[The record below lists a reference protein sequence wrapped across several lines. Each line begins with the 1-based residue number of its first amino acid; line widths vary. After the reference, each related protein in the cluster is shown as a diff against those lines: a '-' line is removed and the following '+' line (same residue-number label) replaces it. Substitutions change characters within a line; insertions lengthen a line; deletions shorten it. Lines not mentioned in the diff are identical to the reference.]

1 MKNILFIFITLITI
15 ANVSYSSFPVTVPEN
30 LEIASANYTDDV
42 DIAETIVNVLGL
54 LLMIFGLY
62 FLIKSYKDTYNP
74 WIKYLKL
81 FGIIFISIFLLIII
95 LCGPDGGCLSFSGG

>member
-1 MKNILFIFITLITI
+1 MKKLILLLITI
-15 ANVSYSSFPVTVPEN
+15 TTFIDVSYSSFSVPEH
-30 LEIASANYTDDV
+30 LETASVNCVDDV

-81 FGIIFISIFLLIII
+81 FGIIFISLFLLIII

>member
-1 MKNILFIFITLITI
+1 MKKLILLLIMLTTLT
-15 ANVSYSSFPVTVPEN
+15 NVSYASFPVSEH
-30 LEIASANYTDDV
+30 LEIASANYADDV

-81 FGIIFISIFLLIII
+81 FGIICISLFLLIII

>member
-1 MKNILFIFITLITI
+1 MKKLILLLITI
-15 ANVSYSSFPVTVPEN
+15 TTFINVSYASFPVPEH
-30 LEIASANYTDDV
+30 LETASANGPDDV
-42 DIAETIVNVLGL
+42 DIAEKIVNILGF

-81 FGIIFISIFLLIII
+81 FGIIFISLFLLIII
-95 LCGPDGGCLSFSGG
+95 LCGPDGRCLSFSGG

>member
-1 MKNILFIFITLITI
+1 MKKLLFIFFTLIAFT
-15 ANVSYSSFPVTVPEN
+15 NVSYSSFPVAEN
-30 LEIASANYTDDV
+30 LEIASANYPDDV

-62 FLIKSYKDTYNP
+62 FLIKSYKDTYRP

-81 FGIIFISIFLLIII
+81 FGIIFISLFLLIII

>member
-1 MKNILFIFITLITI
+1 MKKLILFLITI
-15 ANVSYSSFPVTVPEN
+15 ITFTIASNASFPVSEH
-30 LEIASANYTDDV
+30 LEITSVNYTDDV
-42 DIAETIVNVLGL
+42 DIAEIIVNIIGL

-74 WIKYLKL
+74 WFKYLKL
-81 FGIIFISIFLLIII
+81 FGIIFISLFLLIII

>member
-1 MKNILFIFITLITI
+1 MKKLSFLLLILLTI
-15 ANVSYSSFPVTVPEN
+15 IDVIYASFPVPEHF
-30 LEIASANYTDDV
+30 EIASANYADDV
-42 DIAETIVNVLGL
+42 DIAEKIVNVFGL

-62 FLIKSYKDTYNP
+62 FLIKSYKDTYSP

-81 FGIIFISIFLLIII
+81 FGIIFISLFLLIII

>member
-1 MKNILFIFITLITI
+1 MKKLLFIFFTLIAFT
-15 ANVSYSSFPVTVPEN
+15 NVSYSSFPVPEN

-81 FGIIFISIFLLIII
+81 FGIIFISLFLLIII

>member
-1 MKNILFIFITLITI
+1 MKKLLFIFFTLIAFT
-15 ANVSYSSFPVTVPEN
+15 NVSYASFPVPEH

-81 FGIIFISIFLLIII
+81 FGIILISLFLLIII

>member
-1 MKNILFIFITLITI
+1 MKKLSFLLLILLTI
-15 ANVSYSSFPVTVPEN
+15 IDVIYASFPLPEYF
-30 LEIASANYTDDV
+30 EIASANYADDV
-42 DIAETIVNVLGL
+42 DIAEKIVNFFGL

-81 FGIIFISIFLLIII
+81 FGIIFISLFLLIII

>member
-1 MKNILFIFITLITI
+1 MKKLILLLITI
-15 ANVSYSSFPVTVPEN
+15 TIFINVSYASFPVPEH
-30 LEIASANYTDDV
+30 LDIASVKYEDDV

-81 FGIIFISIFLLIII
+81 FGIIFIFLVLLIII

>member
-1 MKNILFIFITLITI
+1 MKKLILLLITTTKFI
-15 ANVSYSSFPVTVPEN
+15 NVSYASFPVSEN
-30 LEIASANYTDDV
+30 LEIASANYADDV
-42 DIAETIVNVLGL
+42 DVAETIVNVLGL

-81 FGIIFISIFLLIII
+81 FGIIFISLFLLIII
-95 LCGPDGGCLSFSGG
+95 LCGPDGGLVRLV

>member
-1 MKNILFIFITLITI
+1 MKNLLFIFITLITFT
-15 ANVSYSSFPVTVPEN
+15 NVSYASFPVPEY
-30 LEIASANYTDDV
+30 LEIASANYADDV

-81 FGIIFISIFLLIII
+81 FGIIFISLFLLIII